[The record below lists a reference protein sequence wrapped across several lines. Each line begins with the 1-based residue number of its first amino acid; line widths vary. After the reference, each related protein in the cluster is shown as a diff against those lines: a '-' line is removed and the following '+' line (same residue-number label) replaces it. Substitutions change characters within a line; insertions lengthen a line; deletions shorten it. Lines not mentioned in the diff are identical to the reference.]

1 MIKSSVVKVNLFLL
15 IGILL
20 PLLSSVAKGS
30 ASSLGAPS
38 CQSNADCSSD
48 YEICSEQ
55 NLPSNDPSSDDEPS
69 SAKSTKVCVHK
80 DQFPMH
86 LSEFILTFFII
97 AVITLTNIAGSGGG
111 GIIIP
116 IAIGLY
122 KFETK
127 SAIALSNMTL
137 FTAGLA
143 RYLVTLNETHP
154 LRNGKGVI
162 YDYNYASLSLPM
174 AILGVN
180 LGAIVNLMTADEVI
194 LAIFLL
200 TTVYCA
206 YMALSKYL

>member
-1 MIKSSVVKVNLFLL
+1 
-15 IGILL
+15 
-20 PLLSSVAKGS
+20 
-30 ASSLGAPS
+30 
-38 CQSNADCSSD
+38 
-48 YEICSEQ
+48 
-55 NLPSNDPSSDDEPS
+55 
-69 SAKSTKVCVHK
+69 
-80 DQFPMH
+80 MH
-86 LSEFILTFFII
+86 LSEFILTFFIT

-122 KFETK
+122 KFDTK

-137 FTAGLA
+137 WTAGLA

-162 YDYNYASLSLPM
+162 YDYSYASLSLPM

-180 LGAIVNLMTADEVI
+180 LGAVVNLMTAEEVI

-200 TTVYCA
+200 TTIYCA
-206 YMALSKYL
+206 WMAFSKYLKLRKSESSPILPSDVTS